1 MEYLQRPRR
10 GKPSATARP
19 VPLTSGEITGER
31 AHATLERALEPGY
44 HRSQGVQADAGTPGR
59 PRRQMPRGLVVLVM
73 ILGLLAGASVA
84 GVMFYDRVALLV
96 VERIHLK

>member
-1 MEYLQRPRR
+1 
-10 GKPSATARP
+10 
-19 VPLTSGEITGER
+19 
-31 AHATLERALEPGY
+31 
-44 HRSQGVQADAGTPGR
+44 
-59 PRRQMPRGLVVLVM
+59 MPRGLVVLVM